1 MNGMENLD
9 FVKVGNN
16 IKLMR
21 VQHNMS
27 QIELAGLLGISQTHM
42 SNIERGRGQVT
53 LCQVNKI
60 SQIFNCSLDEVVKG
74 EESVYSKKDDSV
86 LPENINVNDLLALL
100 KLLHSQKK

>member
-1 MNGMENLD
+1 MENLD

-53 LCQVNKI
+53 LSQVNKI
-60 SQIFNCSLDEVVKG
+60 SQIFECSLDEVVKG

-100 KLLHSQKK
+100 KLLHNQKK